1 MARELA
7 KKLGYVFI
15 DSGAMYRAVTLYFI
29 QNNTDYNNEANVDEA
44 LSKITINFKF
54 NTEKGIAD
62 TYLNGANVEN
72 EIRTMQVSKLVSP
85 VAALSAVRRFLV
97 KQQQQMGLER
107 GIVMDG
113 RDISTVV
120 FPNAELKIF
129 VTARKEV
136 RAERRLKELHAKGQE
151 ITYDEVVANLQERD
165 RIDST
170 REDSPLKQA
179 DDALVLDNSEV
190 GKEEQ
195 LKIVL
200 KWANEKIHQ
209 ASP

>member
-1 MARELA
+1 MAKELA

-29 QNNTDYNNEANVDEA
+29 KNNIDFSVNANVSKA
-44 LSKITINFKF
+44 LQNIKIHFKY
-54 NTEKGIAD
+54 NEDRNGAD
-62 TYLNGANVEN
+62 TYLNNTNVEH
-72 EIRTMQVSKLVSP
+72 EIRTMEVSKLVSP
-85 VAALSAVRRFLV
+85 VAALSSVRSFLV
-97 KQQQQMGLER
+97 EQQKQMGKEK

-113 RDISTVV
+113 RDIGTVV

-129 VTARKEV
+129 LTAKKEI
-136 RAERRLKELHAKGQE
+136 RAQRRLQELKNKGIE

-170 REDSPLKQA
+170 REDSPLTKA
-179 DDALVLDNSEV
+179 DDAVILDNSDITR
-190 GKEEQ
+190 EEQ
-195 LKIVL
+195 LNMAL
-200 KWANEKIHQ
+200 KWANEKINQ